1 MLVGLAALFYWKGM
15 RKKVDD
21 YVKCCLVCQQTKYS
35 TQVPGG
41 YVGGCIYGLHYRFL
55 EFKRS
60 HDYSCRSGSF
70 HEALYGRLPLLVIP
84 YPLGTSKVAAVDDLL
99 VERDELLCQPK
110 ENLLAAKHIM
120 EIKAN
125 IKCRE
130 VEFMV
135 EDMVLVKHSLIA
147 NYRLALPVCDVREVL
162 KNGEPT
168 RQVLVQWVEGSPEEA
183 TWEWLSEFQKAY
195 PNYNLED
202 KVAFEDRRNDTP
214 TVKTR
219 GRTARIKKVPGWQRD
234 FVMG

>member
-1 MLVGLAALFYWKGM
+1 MSIDEAIGRLKIFEERLKSKKEIRVDSQESLMFTRHEGQGKPFRERCPGLVGYYRRFVQGYATMAAPLTNLL
-15 RKKVDD
+15 RKD
-21 YVKCCLVCQQTKYS
+21 
-35 TQVPGG
+35 G
-41 YVGGCIYGLHYRFL
+41 
-55 EFKRS
+55 FKWDVEAS
-60 HDYSCRSGSF
+60 AAF
-70 HEALYGRLPLLVIP
+70 EALKRQLSTAPI
-84 YPLGTSKVAAVDDLL
+84 LGHPDFEQPFIVETDASVDGMG
-99 VERDELLCQPK
+99 V
-110 ENLLAAKHIM
+110 
-120 EIKAN
+120 
-125 IKCRE
+125 
-130 VEFMV
+130 
-135 EDMVLVKHSLIA
+135 VLIQDDRPICYFSL
-147 NYRLALPVCDVREVL
+147 CDVREVL